1 MPNTDLILP
10 DTSELPAL
18 VKNLPRPED
27 EKRQL
32 LALIQAKS
40 SQMRDC
46 TRLLRQ
52 EKFKANEAKA
62 KRQAVIALPVAT
74 NSGPAPVPS
83 ADLEE
88 AIDPQYGSLR
98 EKLQAAGTSS
108 DVVDFVQHLQT
119 NSWSQEMRA
128 KLEQIVEVVRQ
139 QSELPEDLND
149 RSWTTSDEE
158 ELQAARARLEALNA
172 EISQVSREKS
182 LSSVSTEA
190 HDAESTTASRDTSL
204 GRDAQNDQPSAPS
217 SARSCSDA
225 GRQPTAVET
234 TAQPEPEMPAEEK
247 PAAPAKGKGKGKAK
261 GPGKAPPPPKVVAAP
276 TNNGLN
282 SFLWQVTKNDDNLQ
296 EISQELRNTLQAK
309 RETSCPAHDVA
320 CQEPSAKTDEGTGA
334 APQELRDRPM
344 FPGTVF
350 SDLPEDEMPS
360 FPKHTEHW
368 LKRRDVART
377 RITLDAKTVAD
388 DEPQGFLDE
397 KTVDLLGITLKRH
410 QHQNKARLADIAP
423 ADAPGAKGLEV
434 ILDIK
439 RAILR
444 CSYDAVCIELLSVI
458 RTVVRQQDMVGR
470 PVEAFMNEVGPEEF
484 QKRLKSPL
492 EHRLVSELCKVP
504 QIAERLECMIFHTSF
519 NDNLGKYSEA
529 LGVHRTALEMLNRK
543 RETIRRFFLTALK
556 LGQSLNRQSKKA
568 SKAANG
574 FSLASLEQL
583 SQTKSTKLPR
593 MSFMHFVIALMRPE
607 DADALFDVEDVAL
620 LQKAAVLRT
629 HKVFSDCVETAQG
642 LDGVQEICRSGQY
655 ICPETGNAVT
665 IERMARHRLQSSPHP
680 AGESADDSAI
690 DDDDHFHQV
699 MENFVEANRDAA
711 EDLGESAFNLIIM
724 YKEFAIYFDDM
735 QSVYPPPKSEKDT
748 RRDLVEVFHK
758 FAVQIQQH
766 REQVEQEKLRERLST
781 SSRDLSSKLSLP
793 STFMR
798 RRAETSPDLSPASG
812 ESPPPSRS
820 GEDTTSSF
828 SGTCYFELQRTP
840 EAKGFAADE
849 ESVQQSVSEQYG
861 LANASAEQSLLV
873 DQPYK

>member
-18 VKNLPRPED
+18 VKNIPRSED
-27 EKRQL
+27 DKRQL

-62 KRQAVIALPVAT
+62 KQQAVIELPVAT

-88 AIDPQYGSLR
+88 AIDQQYGSLR

-119 NSWSQEMRA
+119 NSASWSQEMRA
-128 KLEQIVEVVRQ
+128 KLEQIFEVVRQ
-139 QSELPEDLND
+139 QSELPEDLDD
-149 RSWTTSDEE
+149 RSWSTSNEE

-204 GRDAQNDQPSAPS
+204 GRDAQNDQLSAPS

-225 GRQPTAVET
+225 GRQPAAVET

-247 PAAPAKGKGKGKAK
+247 PAAPAKGKGKGKGK
-261 GPGKAPPPPKVVAAP
+261 GPGKAPPPPKVAAAP

-282 SFLWQVTKNDDNLQ
+282 SFLWQVTKNGDNLQ
-296 EISQELRNTLQAK
+296 ETSQELRNTLQAK
-309 RETSCPAHDVA
+309 RETSC
-320 CQEPSAKTDEGTGA
+320 TGA
-334 APQELRDRPM
+334 APQELRNRPV

-360 FPKHTEHW
+360 FPQHTEHW
-368 LKRRDVART
+368 LKKRDVART

-397 KTVDLLGITLKRH
+397 KTIELLGITLKRH
-410 QHQNKARLADIAP
+410 QHQNKARLADIAL
-423 ADAPGAKGLEV
+423 ADALGAKGLEV

-439 RAILR
+439 SAILR

-484 QKRLKSPL
+484 QRRLKSPL

-519 NDNLGKYSEA
+519 NDHLGKYSEA
-529 LGVHRTALEMLNRK
+529 LGVHRTALEMLSRK

-629 HKVFSDCVETAQG
+629 HKVFNDCVETAQG

-699 MENFVEANRDAA
+699 MEHFVEANRDAA
-711 EDLGESAFNLIIM
+711 EDLGESAFNLIVM
-724 YKEFAIYFDDM
+724 YKELAIYFDDM
-735 QSVYPPPKSEKDT
+735 HSVYPPPKSEKDT

-793 STFMR
+793 SSFLR

-820 GEDTTSSF
+820 GEDTTSSL

-840 EAKGFAADE
+840 EARGFAADE
-849 ESVQQSVSEQYG
+849 EAVQQSVSEQYG
-861 LANASAEQSLLV
+861 LADVMAEQSFLS
-873 DQPYK
+873 DQPHK